1 MIAVRS
7 FRLMMVRRIAPAAC
21 ALAVL
26 AAPSAEAK
34 APRCRLAGLNLAH
47 SKTIKVVKRTNE
59 DTETVR
65 LLGCLRPNG
74 RTRTLAEGVVSFTTE
89 TSLSVDGVAGTWV
102 AIQSASSNQYGG
114 STSLRTVDVRT
125 GRSYAVATE
134 SYMLGGPYQGQ
145 AVQAIAVNARGFTA
159 AMVDDLAS
167 GGGTAVMVTR
177 RRVALFDSR
186 GNVRELDSGP
196 PAELDPRSLILDTH
210 TVLWS
215 HGGLTRY
222 ARF

>member
-1 MIAVRS
+1 VA
-7 FRLMMVRRIAPAAC
+7 LAAC
-21 ALAVL
+21 VLAVL
-26 AAPSAEAK
+26 AAPSAGAER
-34 APRCRLAGLNLAH
+34 PRCRLAGINVAH

-59 DTETVR
+59 DTETVK
-65 LLGCLRPNG
+65 LLGCVKPNG
-74 RTRTLAEGVVSFTTE
+74 RTRTLAEGVASFTTE
-89 TSLSVDGVAGTWV
+89 TSLSLGGVAGTWV
-102 AIQSASSNQYGG
+102 AIRSSMSNQYGG
-114 STSLRTVDVRT
+114 GTSLRTVDVRT
-125 GRSYAVATE
+125 GRSYPVATE

-145 AVQAIAVNARGFTA
+145 AVPAIAVTSRGFTA

-167 GGGTAVMVTR
+167 AGGTAVVVAK
-177 RRVALFDSR
+177 RRVLLFDSR

-196 PAELDPRSLILDTH
+196 PGELDPRSLILDTH

>member
-1 MIAVRS
+1 LIAARS
-7 FRLMMVRRIAPAAC
+7 FPLMMVRRVAIAAC

-26 AAPSAEAK
+26 AAPSAGAK
-34 APRCRLAGLNLAH
+34 PPRCHLAGLNVAH

-59 DTETVR
+59 DTETVK
-65 LLGCLRPNG
+65 LLGCVRPNG
-74 RTRTLAEGVVSFTTE
+74 RTRTLAEGVASFTTE
-89 TSLSVDGVAGTWV
+89 TSLSLDAVAGTWV
-102 AIQSASSNQYGG
+102 AIRSSSSNQYGG
-114 STSLRTVDVRT
+114 STSLRTADVRT
-125 GRSYAVATE
+125 GKSYAVATE
-134 SYMLGGPYQGQ
+134 SYMLAGPYQGQ
-145 AVQAIAVNARGFTA
+145 AVPAIAVNSRGFTA

-167 GGGTAVMVTR
+167 GGGTAVVVTR
-177 RRVALFDSR
+177 RRVLLFDAR

-196 PAELDPRSLILDTH
+196 PGELDPRSLILDTH